1 MKKFLFYIFGFTF
14 VIILLFSLI
23 TFITDKGLKKSEY
36 GNLKEWS
43 DIFNK
48 NIHADIVIQGSS
60 RAWVQFNTYILDS
73 VLNADA
79 YNMGMDGTPFDVQYV
94 KYKSYTEN
102 NKYPEVILQNVD
114 WDTMDKNTPVFQKYQ
129 LLPYLNNHYF
139 DEQLLNNK
147 IIPDKDVYLSFLKYA
162 GEPKAVQVGFS
173 EYVGIRH
180 YVSPKHKGFMSVEGN
195 WNESDFE
202 KRKNGGKIH
211 WEKNPEVEKLFIE
224 FLQDCQSKKIKVV
237 LVFAPYY
244 HGLNNII
251 IDMTGLKTYY
261 RNIAIKYNV
270 EFLDY
275 SLDPVFHDKNY
286 FYNAS
291 HLNKKGAEM
300 FTLKLANKLKDM
312 QIIKP
317 ANTNQPEKLK
327 AK

>member
-1 MKKFLFYIFGFTF
+1 MKKFLFYIFRFAF

-23 TFITDKGLKKSEY
+23 TFITDKGLKRSEY

-43 DIFNK
+43 DIFDK
-48 NIHADIVIQGSS
+48 NIHANIVIQGSS

-73 VLNADA
+73 VLNADT

-94 KYKSYTEN
+94 KYKCYVEN
-102 NKYPEVILQNVD
+102 NEYPEVILQNVD

-129 LLPYLNNHYF
+129 FLPFLNNHNF
-139 DEQLLNNK
+139 DEQLLSNK
-147 IIPDKDVYLSFLKYA
+147 IIPYKDVYLPFLKYA
-162 GEPKAVQVGFS
+162 GEPKAVQVGIS
-173 EYVGIRH
+173 EYFGFQH
-180 YVSPKHKGFMSVEGN
+180 YASEKHKGFMSVEGN
-195 WNESDFE
+195 WKESDFE
-202 KRKNGGKIH
+202 KRKNGGKVH
-211 WEKNPEVEKLFIE
+211 WEKNPEVEKLFIK

-244 HGLNNII
+244 HELDNII

-261 RNIAIKYNV
+261 RNIAKEYNV

-275 SLDPVFHDKNY
+275 SSDPVSFDKKY

-291 HLNKKGAEM
+291 HLNKTGAEI

-312 QIIKP
+312 QIIKS
-317 ANTNQPEKLK
+317 ANTNQTDKVIR
-327 AK
+327 